1 MRSTLLLI
9 VLASCG
15 GAMPAPAAAPARRP
29 IELTYLGVAGWMI
42 SDGTTT
48 ILVDPFV
55 SRQPIPADPATPIV
69 SDDARVAAHAP
80 PRADLIVVGHSHFDH
95 LLDVPAFAKRTGAQV
110 LGSESTI
117 RYARASGV
125 AADHLIPIRGGEDY
139 DFGAFSVRVIP
150 SLHSALDAKH
160 GLDGPSVIAADVKP
174 PLTAAQFGEGG
185 TFAYLIRL
193 DGHEL
198 LVLDTA
204 NFIERELDGLRPDVA
219 IVAPGARQ
227 EIHAYACRLM
237 RATGAPPLVLA
248 THFDAWTQPLAHAM
262 DLGDDARR
270 DLAAFGDELHAC
282 APHARVVIPSPGR
295 AVEVR

>member
-1 MRSTLLLI
+1 MRSTFLLI
-9 VLASCG
+9 LIAACG
-15 GAMPAPAAAPARRP
+15 GAIHAPPAPARRS

-42 SDGTTT
+42 TDGATT

-55 SRQPIPADPATPIV
+55 SRQPIPGDPAAPIV
-69 SDDARVAAHAP
+69 SDDALIAAHAP
-80 PRADLIVVGHSHFDH
+80 PHADLIVVGHAHFDH
-95 LLDVPAFAKRTGAQV
+95 LLDVPGFAKHTGAQV
-110 LGSESTI
+110 LGSESAI

-125 AADHLIPIRGGEDY
+125 ADDHLIAIEGGEDY

-150 SLHSALDAKH
+150 SLHSALNAKH
-160 GLDGPSVIAADVKP
+160 GFSGATVIAADARP

-193 DGHEL
+193 DGHEV

-204 NFIERELDGLRPDVA
+204 NFIEREVDGLRPDVA
-219 IVAPGARQ
+219 IVATGARQ

-248 THFDAWTQPLAHAM
+248 THFDAWTKPLAQAM
-262 DLGDDARR
+262 DLDDDARR
-270 DLAAFGDELHAC
+270 DLAAFSDEIHAC
-282 APHARVVIPSPGR
+282 APRARVVIPSPGR
-295 AVEVR
+295 AIEVR